1 MTSSGEKAL
10 LPVGMVDLLP
20 PQAEQEA
27 DSVAIAI
34 HTLSSHGYERVK
46 PPMLEF
52 EETLFEGAGAA
63 LTQQTFRL
71 MDPSSQRMMG
81 LRADMTPQVVRLA
94 ATRLKSQAR
103 PLRLCYAGQVLRVR
117 GNQLRSDRQVGQVG
131 AEIIGSDSAEADAE
145 IIALAAEALEQIG
158 IHELT
163 IDLALPTL
171 VPLLIEEAG
180 LSAEEVTTLRE
191 ALDRKDAAAVAR
203 LPGDAGKLFSGL
215 LKASGPR
222 KTALKKLAALDL
234 SEEAAATIERL
245 KAVLERLD
253 WIKPGLTITLD
264 PVESRGFEYQ
274 TGLSFT
280 FFAGG
285 VRGELGRG
293 GRYLAGSPEG
303 ASEPATGVTL
313 YLDSILR
320 AVEPKAAAPRV
331 YIPLGA
337 DPAAAAG
344 LRLEGYVTVAAL
356 EETDD
361 PRGEAERLG
370 CVQWLGPDGPEAVE
384 D

>member
-1 MTSSGEKAL
+1 MTNSGEKAL

-34 HTLSSHGYERVK
+34 HTLASHGFERVK

-63 LTQQTFRL
+63 LAQQTFRL

-94 ATRLKSQAR
+94 ATRLKSTPR

-117 GNQLRSDRQVGQVG
+117 GNQLRSERQVGQVG
-131 AEIIGSDSAEADAE
+131 AEIIGSDSAAADAE

-158 IHELT
+158 VHDLT

-171 VPLLIEEAG
+171 VPLLIEEAA
-180 LSAEEVTTLRE
+180 LDLEAATALRE
-191 ALDRKDAAAVAR
+191 ALDRKDAAAVKRAA
-203 LPGDAGKLFSGL
+203 GDKAALFQGL

-222 KTALKKLAALDL
+222 KKAYKALEALGLSDSAKATLDRLTEVLA
-234 SEEAAATIERL
+234 R
-245 KAVLERLD
+245 LER
-253 WIKPGLTITLD
+253 IKPELTITVD
-264 PVESRGFEYQ
+264 PVENRGFEYQ

-280 FFAGG
+280 LFAKG

-293 GRYLAGSPEG
+293 GRYM
-303 ASEPATGVTL
+303 ASGPDGEAEPATGVTL
-313 YLDSILR
+313 YMDSMLR
-320 AVEPKAAAPRV
+320 AVGAKAPAPKV
-331 YIPLGA
+331 FVPLEA
-337 DPAAAAG
+337 DPSAAMG
-344 LRLEGYVTVAAL
+344 LRLEGYVTVSAL
-356 EETDD
+356 EEVED
-361 PRGEAERLG
+361 PAAEARRLG